1 MFYVYVLKSC
11 KDNKLYVGHTENL
24 KRRLIEHNAGKTK
37 STKLR
42 RPFILIYYE
51 ACNILMDA
59 VEREHSLKT
68 GFGRRYLKNR
78 LSDIELDI
86 HPSETKV

>member
-11 KDNKLYVGHTENL
+11 VDNKLYVGHTADL
-24 KRRLIEHNAGKTK
+24 KRRITEHNAGKTK

-42 RPFILIYYE
+42 RPFILVYYE

-59 VEREHSLKT
+59 IEREHSLKT

-78 LSDIELDI
+78 LSDI
-86 HPSETKV
+86 SN